1 MEVPII
7 ISDENNKSEISS
19 RKKLKNRL
27 TTGTF
32 ALLIALLAVVS
43 ATYAWYVYNT
53 GRHTTKVRMAA
64 GAVGEVSEIAP
75 EDISDGEDVGSQE
88 AEEILNDGET
98 SVEQP
103 DSADASDTSNP
114 QVEIVLPQKNVFI
127 PVSEFLPVQER
138 EELLSLISHDE
149 VYLVHIRDDSEMQYS
164 IFFNQA
170 LEQKDVCLYRFDS
183 EENKVVD
190 ADSVQDVM
198 SFDENNRTL
207 VLNTKDSSDYV
218 LVISNAEKYK
228 ELGYT
233 ASIAAAQQQTEPS
246 ETGEEETENKAA
258 TEVALTSVILKP
270 DSELE
275 TVPVAFLEYLSD
287 LDVCSVTLVYAD
299 GSEKMLDKEDG
310 RYECSAEHADEED
323 AEGTVRRTYHV
334 VVKELATGAVF
345 EDTESVEIGRKDPV
359 EIKTEDMT
367 TVMLEGRKK
376 EKPEGS
382 YTTYLFEKGLDK
394 ILKKVGEECT
404 EVIIAAK
411 AEDRDETI
419 YEIADL
425 TYHVMVLMTEQGISL
440 ADIRKELAK
449 RHIIDHK
456 VKQEKMTK

>member
-88 AEEILNDGET
+88 AEEILNDGEI

-170 LEQKDVCLYRFDS
+170 LEQKDVCLYRFNS

-246 ETGEEETENKAA
+246 KTGEEETENKAA

-345 EDTESVEIGRKDPV
+345 EDAESVEIGRKDPV

-376 EKPEGS
+376 WMMVQSVPDVSGRYAMNCDKGIEKIYYVSDDGDL
-382 YTTYLFEKGLDK
+382 T
-394 ILKKVGEECT
+394 C
-404 EVIIAAK
+404 
-411 AEDRDETI
+411 AEDSFQLQ
-419 YEIADL
+419 A
-425 TYHVMVLMTEQGISL
+425 G
-440 ADIRKELAK
+440 
-449 RHIIDHK
+449 
-456 VKQEKMTK
+456 EKYTFLIKLQ

>member
-88 AEEILNDGET
+88 TEEILNDGET

-376 EKPEGS
+376 WMMVQSVPDVSGRYAMNCDKGIEKIYYVSDDGDL
-382 YTTYLFEKGLDK
+382 T
-394 ILKKVGEECT
+394 C
-404 EVIIAAK
+404 
-411 AEDRDETI
+411 AEDSFQLQ
-419 YEIADL
+419 A
-425 TYHVMVLMTEQGISL
+425 G
-440 ADIRKELAK
+440 
-449 RHIIDHK
+449 
-456 VKQEKMTK
+456 EKYTFLIKLQ

>member
-1 MEVPII
+1 
-7 ISDENNKSEISS
+7 
-19 RKKLKNRL
+19 
-27 TTGTF
+27 
-32 ALLIALLAVVS
+32 
-43 ATYAWYVYNT
+43 
-53 GRHTTKVRMAA
+53 MAA

-246 ETGEEETENKAA
+246 KTGEEETENKAA

-382 YTTYLFEKGLDK
+382 YTTSLFKKGVNRMAQ
-394 ILKKVGEECT
+394 KVGEEAVET
-404 EVIIAAK
+404 VIEATNGTR
-411 AEDRDETI
+411 EGFI
-419 YEIADL
+419 YEASDL
-425 TYHVMVLMTEQGISL
+425 LYHLIVLLTSKGLRIEDL
-440 ADIRKELAK
+440 ARELKSRHKE
-449 RHIIDHK
+449 
-456 VKQEKMTK
+456 

>member
-32 ALLIALLAVVS
+32 ALLMALLAVVS

-246 ETGEEETENKAA
+246 KTGEEETENKAA

-345 EDTESVEIGRKDPV
+345 EDAESVEIGRKDPV

-376 EKPEGS
+376 WMMVQSVPDVSGRYAMNCDKGIEKIYYVSDDGDL
-382 YTTYLFEKGLDK
+382 T
-394 ILKKVGEECT
+394 C
-404 EVIIAAK
+404 
-411 AEDRDETI
+411 AEDSFQLQ
-419 YEIADL
+419 A
-425 TYHVMVLMTEQGISL
+425 G
-440 ADIRKELAK
+440 
-449 RHIIDHK
+449 
-456 VKQEKMTK
+456 EKYTFLIKLQ

>member
-127 PVSEFLPVQER
+127 PVSEFLPVQEW

-233 ASIAAAQQQTEPS
+233 ASIATAQQQTEPS

-376 EKPEGS
+376 WMMVQSVPDVSGRYAMNCDKGIEKIYYVSDDGDL
-382 YTTYLFEKGLDK
+382 T
-394 ILKKVGEECT
+394 C
-404 EVIIAAK
+404 
-411 AEDRDETI
+411 AEDSFQLQ
-419 YEIADL
+419 A
-425 TYHVMVLMTEQGISL
+425 G
-440 ADIRKELAK
+440 
-449 RHIIDHK
+449 
-456 VKQEKMTK
+456 EKYTFLIKLQ

>member
-246 ETGEEETENKAA
+246 KTGEEETENKAA

-376 EKPEGS
+376 WMMIQSVPDVSGRYAMNCDKGIEKIYYVSDDGDL
-382 YTTYLFEKGLDK
+382 T
-394 ILKKVGEECT
+394 C
-404 EVIIAAK
+404 
-411 AEDRDETI
+411 AEDSFQLQ
-419 YEIADL
+419 A
-425 TYHVMVLMTEQGISL
+425 G
-440 ADIRKELAK
+440 
-449 RHIIDHK
+449 
-456 VKQEKMTK
+456 EKYTFLIKLQ

>member
-32 ALLIALLAVVS
+32 ALLIALFVVVS

-376 EKPEGS
+376 WMMVQSVPDVSGRYAMNCDKGIEKIYYVSDDGDL
-382 YTTYLFEKGLDK
+382 T
-394 ILKKVGEECT
+394 C
-404 EVIIAAK
+404 
-411 AEDRDETI
+411 AEDSFQLQ
-419 YEIADL
+419 A
-425 TYHVMVLMTEQGISL
+425 G
-440 ADIRKELAK
+440 
-449 RHIIDHK
+449 
-456 VKQEKMTK
+456 EKYTFLIKLQ

>member
-233 ASIAAAQQQTEPS
+233 ASISAAQQQTEPS

-376 EKPEGS
+376 WMMVQSVPDVSGRYAMNCDKGIEKIYYVSDDGDL
-382 YTTYLFEKGLDK
+382 T
-394 ILKKVGEECT
+394 C
-404 EVIIAAK
+404 
-411 AEDRDETI
+411 AEDSFQLQ
-419 YEIADL
+419 A
-425 TYHVMVLMTEQGISL
+425 G
-440 ADIRKELAK
+440 
-449 RHIIDHK
+449 
-456 VKQEKMTK
+456 EKYTFLIKLQ

>member
-376 EKPEGS
+376 WMMVQSVPDVSGRYAMNCDKGIEKIYYVSDDGDL
-382 YTTYLFEKGLDK
+382 T
-394 ILKKVGEECT
+394 C
-404 EVIIAAK
+404 
-411 AEDRDETI
+411 AEDSFQLQ
-419 YEIADL
+419 A
-425 TYHVMVLMTEQGISL
+425 S
-440 ADIRKELAK
+440 
-449 RHIIDHK
+449 
-456 VKQEKMTK
+456 EKYTFLIKLQ

>member
-334 VVKELATGAVF
+334 VVKELATAAVF

-367 TVMLEGRKK
+367 NVMLEGRKK
-376 EKPEGS
+376 WMMVQSVPDVSGRYAMNCDKGIEKIYYVSDDGDL
-382 YTTYLFEKGLDK
+382 T
-394 ILKKVGEECT
+394 C
-404 EVIIAAK
+404 
-411 AEDRDETI
+411 AEDSFQLQ
-419 YEIADL
+419 A
-425 TYHVMVLMTEQGISL
+425 G
-440 ADIRKELAK
+440 
-449 RHIIDHK
+449 
-456 VKQEKMTK
+456 EKYTFLIKLQ

>member
-345 EDTESVEIGRKDPV
+345 ENTESVEIGRKDPV

-376 EKPEGS
+376 WMMVQSVPDVSGRYAMNCDKGIEKIYYVSDDGDL
-382 YTTYLFEKGLDK
+382 T
-394 ILKKVGEECT
+394 C
-404 EVIIAAK
+404 
-411 AEDRDETI
+411 AEDSFQLQ
-419 YEIADL
+419 A
-425 TYHVMVLMTEQGISL
+425 G
-440 ADIRKELAK
+440 
-449 RHIIDHK
+449 
-456 VKQEKMTK
+456 EKYTFLIKLQ

>member
-1 MEVPII
+1 
-7 ISDENNKSEISS
+7 
-19 RKKLKNRL
+19 
-27 TTGTF
+27 
-32 ALLIALLAVVS
+32 
-43 ATYAWYVYNT
+43 
-53 GRHTTKVRMAA
+53 MAA

-246 ETGEEETENKAA
+246 KTGEEETENKAA

-376 EKPEGS
+376 WMMVQSVPDVSGRYAMNCDKGIEKIYYVSDDGDL
-382 YTTYLFEKGLDK
+382 T
-394 ILKKVGEECT
+394 C
-404 EVIIAAK
+404 
-411 AEDRDETI
+411 AEDSFQLQAGEKYTFLIKLQQGRCFP
-419 YEIADL
+419 
-425 TYHVMVLMTEQGISL
+425 VLLLSPVAVLDGSKLLQAI
-440 ADIRKELAK
+440 
-449 RHIIDHK
+449 
-456 VKQEKMTK
+456 

>member
-345 EDTESVEIGRKDPV
+345 EDAESVEIGRKDPV

-376 EKPEGS
+376 WMMVQSVPDVSGRYAMNCDKGIEKIYYVSDDGDL
-382 YTTYLFEKGLDK
+382 T
-394 ILKKVGEECT
+394 C
-404 EVIIAAK
+404 
-411 AEDRDETI
+411 AEDSFQLQ
-419 YEIADL
+419 A
-425 TYHVMVLMTEQGISL
+425 G
-440 ADIRKELAK
+440 
-449 RHIIDHK
+449 
-456 VKQEKMTK
+456 EKYTFLIKLQ

>member
-88 AEEILNDGET
+88 AEEILNDGEI

-345 EDTESVEIGRKDPV
+345 EDAESVEIGRKDPV

-376 EKPEGS
+376 WMMVQSVPDVSGRYAMNCDKGIEKIYYVSDDGDL
-382 YTTYLFEKGLDK
+382 T
-394 ILKKVGEECT
+394 C
-404 EVIIAAK
+404 
-411 AEDRDETI
+411 AEDSFQLQ
-419 YEIADL
+419 A
-425 TYHVMVLMTEQGISL
+425 G
-440 ADIRKELAK
+440 
-449 RHIIDHK
+449 
-456 VKQEKMTK
+456 EKYTFLIKLQ

>member
-376 EKPEGS
+376 WMMVQSVPDVSGRYAMNCDKGIEKIYYVSDDGDL
-382 YTTYLFEKGLDK
+382 T
-394 ILKKVGEECT
+394 C
-404 EVIIAAK
+404 
-411 AEDRDETI
+411 AEDSFQLQ
-419 YEIADL
+419 AGDL
-425 TYHVMVLMTEQGISL
+425 RISPL
-440 ADIRKELAK
+440 
-449 RHIIDHK
+449 H
-456 VKQEKMTK
+456 

>member
-32 ALLIALLAVVS
+32 ALLVALLAVVS

-190 ADSVQDVM
+190 AVSVQDVM

-376 EKPEGS
+376 WMMVQSVPDVSGRYAMNCDKGIEKIYYVSDDGDL
-382 YTTYLFEKGLDK
+382 T
-394 ILKKVGEECT
+394 C
-404 EVIIAAK
+404 
-411 AEDRDETI
+411 AEDSFQLQ
-419 YEIADL
+419 A
-425 TYHVMVLMTEQGISL
+425 G
-440 ADIRKELAK
+440 
-449 RHIIDHK
+449 
-456 VKQEKMTK
+456 EKYTFLIKLQ

>member
-64 GAVGEVSEIAP
+64 GAVGEVSVIAP

-376 EKPEGS
+376 WMMVQSVPDVSGRYAMNCDKGIEKIYYVSDDGDL
-382 YTTYLFEKGLDK
+382 T
-394 ILKKVGEECT
+394 C
-404 EVIIAAK
+404 
-411 AEDRDETI
+411 AEDSFQLQ
-419 YEIADL
+419 A
-425 TYHVMVLMTEQGISL
+425 G
-440 ADIRKELAK
+440 
-449 RHIIDHK
+449 
-456 VKQEKMTK
+456 EKYTFLIKLQ

>member
-258 TEVALTSVILKP
+258 TEVTLTSVILKP

-376 EKPEGS
+376 WMMVQSVPDVSGRYAMNCDKGIEKIYYVSDDGDL
-382 YTTYLFEKGLDK
+382 T
-394 ILKKVGEECT
+394 C
-404 EVIIAAK
+404 
-411 AEDRDETI
+411 AEDSFQLQ
-419 YEIADL
+419 A
-425 TYHVMVLMTEQGISL
+425 G
-440 ADIRKELAK
+440 
-449 RHIIDHK
+449 
-456 VKQEKMTK
+456 EKYTFLIKLQ

>member
-345 EDTESVEIGRKDPV
+345 EDTESVEIGRKDSV

-376 EKPEGS
+376 WMMVQSVPDVSGRYAMNCDKGIEKIYYVSDDGDL
-382 YTTYLFEKGLDK
+382 T
-394 ILKKVGEECT
+394 C
-404 EVIIAAK
+404 
-411 AEDRDETI
+411 AEDSFQLQ
-419 YEIADL
+419 A
-425 TYHVMVLMTEQGISL
+425 G
-440 ADIRKELAK
+440 
-449 RHIIDHK
+449 
-456 VKQEKMTK
+456 EKYTFLIKLQ

>member
-270 DSELE
+270 NSELE

-345 EDTESVEIGRKDPV
+345 EDAESVEIGRKDPV

-376 EKPEGS
+376 WMMVQSVPDVSGRYAMNCDKGIEKIYYVSDDGDL
-382 YTTYLFEKGLDK
+382 T
-394 ILKKVGEECT
+394 C
-404 EVIIAAK
+404 
-411 AEDRDETI
+411 AEDSFQLQ
-419 YEIADL
+419 A
-425 TYHVMVLMTEQGISL
+425 G
-440 ADIRKELAK
+440 
-449 RHIIDHK
+449 
-456 VKQEKMTK
+456 EKYTFLIKLQ

>member
-1 MEVPII
+1 MEVPI

-376 EKPEGS
+376 WMMVQSVPDVSGRYAMNCDKGIEKIYYVSDDGDL
-382 YTTYLFEKGLDK
+382 T
-394 ILKKVGEECT
+394 C
-404 EVIIAAK
+404 
-411 AEDRDETI
+411 AEDSFQLQ
-419 YEIADL
+419 A
-425 TYHVMVLMTEQGISL
+425 G
-440 ADIRKELAK
+440 
-449 RHIIDHK
+449 
-456 VKQEKMTK
+456 EKYTFLIKLQ

>member
-183 EENKVVD
+183 EEN
-190 ADSVQDVM
+190 
-198 SFDENNRTL
+198 NL

-376 EKPEGS
+376 WMMVQSVPDVSGRYAMNCDKGIEKIYYVSDDGDL
-382 YTTYLFEKGLDK
+382 T
-394 ILKKVGEECT
+394 C
-404 EVIIAAK
+404 
-411 AEDRDETI
+411 AEDSFQLQ
-419 YEIADL
+419 A
-425 TYHVMVLMTEQGISL
+425 G
-440 ADIRKELAK
+440 
-449 RHIIDHK
+449 
-456 VKQEKMTK
+456 EKYTFLIKLQ

>member
-27 TTGTF
+27 TTGMF

-376 EKPEGS
+376 WMMVQSVPDVSGRYAMNCDKGIEKIYYVSDDGDL
-382 YTTYLFEKGLDK
+382 T
-394 ILKKVGEECT
+394 C
-404 EVIIAAK
+404 
-411 AEDRDETI
+411 AEDSFQLQ
-419 YEIADL
+419 A
-425 TYHVMVLMTEQGISL
+425 G
-440 ADIRKELAK
+440 
-449 RHIIDHK
+449 
-456 VKQEKMTK
+456 EKYTFLIKLQ

>member
-64 GAVGEVSEIAP
+64 GAVGE
-75 EDISDGEDVGSQE
+75 E

-190 ADSVQDVM
+190 ADSV
-198 SFDENNRTL
+198 
-207 VLNTKDSSDYV
+207 
-218 LVISNAEKYK
+218 
-228 ELGYT
+228 
-233 ASIAAAQQQTEPS
+233 
-246 ETGEEETENKAA
+246 
-258 TEVALTSVILKP
+258 
-270 DSELE
+270 
-275 TVPVAFLEYLSD
+275 
-287 LDVCSVTLVYAD
+287 
-299 GSEKMLDKEDG
+299 
-310 RYECSAEHADEED
+310 
-323 AEGTVRRTYHV
+323 
-334 VVKELATGAVF
+334 
-345 EDTESVEIGRKDPV
+345 
-359 EIKTEDMT
+359 
-367 TVMLEGRKK
+367 
-376 EKPEGS
+376 
-382 YTTYLFEKGLDK
+382 
-394 ILKKVGEECT
+394 
-404 EVIIAAK
+404 
-411 AEDRDETI
+411 
-419 YEIADL
+419 
-425 TYHVMVLMTEQGISL
+425 
-440 ADIRKELAK
+440 
-449 RHIIDHK
+449 
-456 VKQEKMTK
+456 

>member
-1 MEVPII
+1 MSI
-7 ISDENNKSEISS
+7 ISNVMEQVNKSD
-19 RKKLKNRL
+19 KKQLKGKLR
-27 TTGTF
+27 TGTV
-32 ALLIALLAVVS
+32 ALLIALLAAAS

-53 GRHTTKVRMAA
+53 SRHTTKVRMAA

-376 EKPEGS
+376 WMMVQSVPDVSGRYAMNCDKGIEKIYYVSDDGDL
-382 YTTYLFEKGLDK
+382 T
-394 ILKKVGEECT
+394 C
-404 EVIIAAK
+404 
-411 AEDRDETI
+411 AEDSFQLQ
-419 YEIADL
+419 A
-425 TYHVMVLMTEQGISL
+425 G
-440 ADIRKELAK
+440 
-449 RHIIDHK
+449 
-456 VKQEKMTK
+456 EKYTFLIKLQ

>member
-1 MEVPII
+1 MGVPII

-376 EKPEGS
+376 WMMVQSVPDVSGRYAMNCDKGIEKIYYVSDDGDL
-382 YTTYLFEKGLDK
+382 T
-394 ILKKVGEECT
+394 C
-404 EVIIAAK
+404 
-411 AEDRDETI
+411 AEDSFQLQ
-419 YEIADL
+419 A
-425 TYHVMVLMTEQGISL
+425 G
-440 ADIRKELAK
+440 
-449 RHIIDHK
+449 
-456 VKQEKMTK
+456 EKYTFLIKLQ

>member
-103 DSADASDTSNP
+103 DSADASDTLNP

-246 ETGEEETENKAA
+246 KTGEEETENKAA

-345 EDTESVEIGRKDPV
+345 EDAESVEIGRKDPV

-376 EKPEGS
+376 WMMVQSVPDVSGRYAMNCDKGIEKIYYVSDDGDL
-382 YTTYLFEKGLDK
+382 T
-394 ILKKVGEECT
+394 C
-404 EVIIAAK
+404 
-411 AEDRDETI
+411 AEDSFQLQ
-419 YEIADL
+419 A
-425 TYHVMVLMTEQGISL
+425 G
-440 ADIRKELAK
+440 
-449 RHIIDHK
+449 
-456 VKQEKMTK
+456 EKYTFLIKLQ